1 MILYLISNIDFRIP
15 LHRLFG
21 PPVFYIFGKLPTPLL
36 FEPPRLLGTK
46 EYGENS
52 LYCASCYGYLRL
64 RVQELS

>member
-1 MILYLISNIDFRIP
+1 MAFPIYPPPAYLDPPFISFSENF
-15 LHRLFG
+15 
-21 PPVFYIFGKLPTPLL
+21 PPPLL